1 VTDDTAENAG
11 KFRVHAEPLATVVR
25 TLYFLLT
32 VTGILWAGEIQ
43 NKIGIAIFREQ
54 YLALMLGLGLVAIFL
69 GVKARTREPAGIGVP
84 WHDWLAVVA
93 SVVVTGYVVVRYPVL
108 ITEIGSTAPDRW
120 ALGGIA
126 VLLVLEAT
134 RRMLGWILIWLAI
147 VFILYARFSYL
158 MPGIFNAPS
167 SDWDRLGAY
176 LYLDTN
182 AILGLPLTV
191 MAEIVIAFILFGRM
205 LYAMNADKFLTDASL
220 ALMGRYRGGPA
231 KVAVGASSLFGTISG
246 SVVSNVVMDGPITI
260 PMMIR
265 TGYTPPMA
273 AAIEAVAST
282 GGQIM
287 PPVMGITAFL
297 IADWLGLPYGDVVIA
312 ATLPAIFYYVAL
324 FVQVDL
330 EAAKN
335 GLVGLPRAQ
344 LPAIL
349 PVLRR
354 GWVFILPIAV
364 LIYTLIVLAWEPG
377 RAAIA
382 AVIVAIP
389 AGMMTPET
397 RPTWRKLLDAMCDTG
412 QSVLELVAITAVAGL
427 VIGALQLSGLA
438 FGLSLILVTL
448 AQGNL
453 LVLLVLTAALCF
465 VLGMGMPTAV
475 IYILLAVLVAPT
487 LTDFGILPIAAHLFL
502 FYFGMLSMITPP
514 MCLATFAAA
523 TIARCDFW
531 SAGWAGTRLG
541 IVAYIIPFF
550 FVFHPELLMIGKPFE
565 IVLTVLSALVGVMF
579 VAAACAGYQFAPI
592 GAANRAMLFIAG
604 LCLIPSPLDS
614 MLWLAVNIGG
624 LAVGI
629 VIMLWQYRSGARAL
643 AQ

>member
-1 VTDDTAENAG
+1 MTI
-11 KFRVHAEPLATVVR
+11 R
-25 TLYFLLT
+25 
-32 VTGILWAGEIQ
+32 
-43 NKIGIAIFREQ
+43 
-54 YLALMLGLGLVAIFL
+54 
-69 GVKARTREPAGIGVP
+69 
-84 WHDWLAVVA
+84 
-93 SVVVTGYVVVRYPVL
+93 SGY
-108 ITEIGSTAPDRW
+108 S
-120 ALGGIA
+120 
-126 VLLVLEAT
+126 
-134 RRMLGWILIWLAI
+134 
-147 VFILYARFSYL
+147 
-158 MPGIFNAPS
+158 
-167 SDWDRLGAY
+167 
-176 LYLDTN
+176 
-182 AILGLPLTV
+182 
-191 MAEIVIAFILFGRM
+191 
-205 LYAMNADKFLTDASL
+205 
-220 ALMGRYRGGPA
+220 
-231 KVAVGASSLFGTISG
+231 
-246 SVVSNVVMDGPITI
+246 
-260 PMMIR
+260 
-265 TGYTPPMA
+265 PPMA

-297 IADWLGLPYGDVVIA
+297 IADWLGIPYGDVVIA
-312 ATLPAIFYYVAL
+312 AALPAIFYYVAL

-330 EAAKN
+330 EAAKM
-335 GLVGLPRAQ
+335 GLTGLPRAQ

-354 GWVFILPIAV
+354 GWVFIIPIAV

-389 AGMMTPET
+389 AGMVTRET
-397 RPTWRKLLDAMCDTG
+397 RPTLRKLANAMCETG

-453 LVLLVLTAALCF
+453 LLLLLLTAALCF

-487 LTDFGILPIAAHLFL
+487 LTDFGILPLAAHLFL

-531 SAGWAGTRLG
+531 QAGWAGTRLG

-550 FVFHPELLMIGKPFE
+550 FVFHPELLMIGNPLE

-592 GAANRAMLFIAG
+592 GLANRVILFVAG

-614 MLWLAVNIGG
+614 MLWFATNVAG
-624 LAVGI
+624 LAAGVM
-629 VIMLWQYRSGARAL
+629 IMLWQYRSSARAV